1 MTSSGMRASR
11 SMRSGSTFSTRKA
24 RRRSRNASPFS
35 MAAGSCLGCGWMRS
49 SLKSPRNSPLPKLGS
64 FQSRSRASSATC
76 RASLSLTSVAMCVV
90 LLCGGREGAWHALHA
105 VDEGGALE
113 HLGLAGLDVGQPLQ
127 QLAEDRAQLGAG
139 QRRAETVVRAPA
151 AEADVVIG
159 IARDVEAPRV
169 LEGVGVAVARVV
181 EEDDLLALADRLAVK
196 LDVARGRAP
205 EGQYRRGP
213 ADELLDGGVDVLGH
227 ERALVAVQRE
237 LAHGVRRGVA
247 RGVVAGH

>member
-76 RASLSLTSVAMCVV
+76 RASLSLTSVAMWVV

-113 HLGLAGLDVGQPLQ
+113 HLGLAGLDVGQPRE
-127 QLAEDRAQLGAG
+127 QLGEDRAQLRAG
-139 QRRAETVVRAPA
+139 QRRAQTVVRPAA
-151 AEADVVIG
+151 AEADVVVG
-159 IARDVEAPRV
+159 LARDVEAPRI
-169 LEGVGVAVARVV
+169 LEGAVVAVARVV
-181 EEDDLLALADRLAVK
+181 EEHDLLALADVLAAQ
-196 LDVARGRAP
+196 LDVARRRAA
-205 EGQYRRGP
+205 EGEHGRGP
-213 ADELLDGGVDVLGH
+213 ADELLDGGRRVLQH
-227 ERALVAVQRE
+227 ERPRLGVQRE
-237 LAHGVRRGVA
+237 LAHRVGR
-247 RGVVAGH
+247 